1 MTNNESGKTT
11 FTLPEYRDNPFI
23 ARLPQLLSQKD
34 ALKAMASYP
43 IFDECERTYPAH
55 LRKHCIMRL
64 CRYFEPMERQNQLD
78 ERLGMILR
86 QGYVGRDPLTHDY
99 IRHLHNGVARIEAK
113 SLDIQNLLPVENTA
127 NSFALI
133 GGSGNGKSKSIEK
146 VLHQYPQYI
155 HHSAPFS
162 LIQIVWLNL
171 ECPHNGSLRQLCIN
185 FFSSVDKLIGSNY
198 YNLYG
203 RRGNVDEMMGHMAH
217 VANLHAL
224 GVLVIDEIQH
234 LNKAKVGP
242 DAIMNFLVK
251 LVNTIG
257 VPVILIGTLSAAPLL
272 QENFRQARRSSG
284 LGSLVWERIPKGKTW
299 DYFINKLWK
308 YQWTHDFTPIDPNI
322 RAVLYDESQGII
334 DIVIKLFI
342 LAQFRVIRI
351 GEVRGKPEVLTP
363 NLLRTVAR
371 EDFRIIQPMIHA
383 LRTNDRK
390 ALLKFDDLRPLQE
403 YFDQA
408 INTAME
414 SNYSNDQRQP
424 AATDDTQ
431 ESAPAQNG
439 HDSIS
444 AALRSLGIADD
455 VAQVLITDAIA
466 LHPSGDPL
474 LLMST
479 IVEKLAAKPI
489 KPRKPKYPKK
499 AEPVAQPDN
508 DLRRIVAL
516 GKDAGHAGYEALLAA
531 GMIKPL
537 LLDIA
542 A

>member
-1 MTNNESGKTT
+1 MKNIETGETT

-23 ARLPQLLSQKD
+23 ARLPPLLSQKD

-43 IFDECERTYPAH
+43 TFDERERSYPAH

-64 CRYFEPMERQNQLD
+64 CRYFEPMERQGQLD

-86 QGYVGRDPLTHDY
+86 QGYVGRNPLTHDY
-99 IRHLHNGVARIEAK
+99 INHLHNGIARIEAK
-113 SLDIQNLLPVENTA
+113 SLDIPDLLPVENTA

-146 VLHQYPQYI
+146 VLHQLPQRI
-155 HHSAPFS
+155 QHSTPFS
-162 LIQIVWLNL
+162 LIQIVWLKL
-171 ECPHNGSLRQLCIN
+171 ECPHQGSLRQLCIN
-185 FFSSVDKLIGSNY
+185 FFSSVDKLIGTNY
-198 YNLYG
+198 FNLYG

-257 VPVILIGTLSAAPLL
+257 VPVILIGTMSAAPLL

-284 LGSLVWERIPKGKTW
+284 LGSLVWDRIPKGKTW
-299 DYFINKLWK
+299 DYFIDKLWK
-308 YQWTHDFTPIDPNI
+308 YQWTRDFTPIDPEI
-322 RAVLYDESQGII
+322 RSVLYDESQGII
-334 DIVIKLFI
+334 DIVVKLFI
-342 LAQFRVIRI
+342 LVQFRAIRI
-351 GEVRGKPEVLTP
+351 GEARRKAEILTP
-363 NLLRTVAR
+363 NLIRIVAR
-371 EDFRIIQPMIHA
+371 EDFRVIQPMIHA
-383 LRTNDRK
+383 LRTNDHK

-403 YFDQA
+403 YFDQT
-408 INTAME
+408 INTAMGARH
-414 SNYSNDQRQP
+414 SNDERQP
-424 AATDDTQ
+424 TATDDAL
-431 ESAPAQNG
+431 ESAPTQNG

-474 LLMST
+474 LLMAT
-479 IVEKLAAKPI
+479 IVEKLAAKPN
-489 KPRKPKYPKK
+489 KQKKPKSPKK
-499 AEPVAQPDN
+499 PEPAAQPDN
-508 DLRRIVAL
+508 DLRLIVSL
-516 GKDAGHAGYEALLAA
+516 GKEAGHSGYEALLAA
-531 GMIKPL
+531 GMVKPP

>member
-1 MTNNESGKTT
+1 MNKNESGETT

-23 ARLPQLLSQKD
+23 ARLPPLLSQKD
-34 ALKAMASYP
+34 ALKAMESYP
-43 IFDECERTYPAH
+43 TFDECERSYPAH

-78 ERLGMILR
+78 ERLGMVLR
-86 QGYVGRDPLTHDY
+86 QGYVGRDPLTRDY

-113 SLDIQNLLPVENTA
+113 SLDIPNLLPVENTA

-146 VLHQYPQYI
+146 VLHQYPQCI

-198 YNLYG
+198 FNLYG
-203 RRGNVDEMMGHMAH
+203 RNKNVDEMMGHMAH

-234 LNKAKVGP
+234 LNKAKVGA

-308 YQWTHDFTPIDPNI
+308 YQWTRDFTPIAPDI
-322 RAVLYDESQGII
+322 RDVLYDESQGII
-334 DIVIKLFI
+334 DIVVKLFI
-342 LAQFRVIRI
+342 LAQFRAIRI

-383 LRTNDRK
+383 LRTNDHK
-390 ALLKFDDLRPLQE
+390 ALLKYDDLRPLQE

-408 INTAME
+408 INTAMGARH
-414 SNYSNDQRQP
+414 SNDERQP

-439 HDSIS
+439 HGSIS
-444 AALRSLGIADD
+444 ASLRSLGIADD
-455 VAQVLITDAIA
+455 VAQVLITDAMA
-466 LHPSGDPL
+466 QHPSGDPL
-474 LLMST
+474 LLMAT
-479 IVEKLAAKPI
+479 IVEKLTAKPN
-489 KPRKPKYPKK
+489 KPRKPKSPNKF
-499 AEPVAQPDN
+499 EPAAQPDN

-516 GKDAGHAGYEALLAA
+516 GKDAGHSGYEALLAA
-531 GMIKPL
+531 GIIKPP